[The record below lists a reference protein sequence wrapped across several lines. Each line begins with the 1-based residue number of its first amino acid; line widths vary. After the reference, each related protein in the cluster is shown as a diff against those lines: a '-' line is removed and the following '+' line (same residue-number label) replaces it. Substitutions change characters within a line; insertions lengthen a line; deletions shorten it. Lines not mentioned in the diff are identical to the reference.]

1 MIIANMLGVY
11 TRGRRSLIAL
21 LQITTGREVAA
32 RCRVSPSC
40 VSEWAGGT
48 KSPGPASRAK
58 LAELYGINP
67 ASWDQVNR
75 VKVPLDRVSS
85 PRA

>member
-21 LQITTGREVAA
+21 LQITTGREIAA

-58 LAELYGINP
+58 LASLYGI
-67 ASWDQVNR
+67 AVESWGEGYP
-75 VKVPLDRVSS
+75 VKIPGDRASS